1 MKPTPPP
8 DNPSAFPA
16 PADFVSVPMSVH
28 RSELLECVRVGRPI
42 RRIIHPTK
50 GTFVRIMGFPLH
62 KHALGFGYD
71 SEALW
76 CKLDPDNKREAW
88 VDELPSFCDVV
99 MRGDKIQFEAPVAPS
114 PLATYVKTIGQ
125 GDDAPAEEW

>member
-1 MKPTPPP
+1 MTTTPPTDSP
-8 DNPSAFPA
+8 TNFPA
-16 PADFVSVPMSVH
+16 PPDFVSVPMSID
-28 RSELLECVRVGRPI
+28 RSELLGCTRVGRPI

-50 GTFVRIMGFPLH
+50 DTFVRIMGFPLH
-62 KHALGFGYD
+62 KHASGFGYE

-76 CKLDPDNKREAW
+76 CKLDPENRFEAW

-99 MRGDKIQFEAPVAPS
+99 MRGDKIEFAAPVAPS

-125 GDDAPAEEW
+125 GADAPAEEW